1 MNRTTTRRISLALPA
16 LTLLGLLV
24 VVPGTAMAA
33 GYTFKA
39 VAVIGAPAPGGGKFT
54 NDFEPSRLNNRGELA
69 FTTDLTD
76 HQQEGVFLATG
87 GQILPIMRYGQP
99 APGGGTFGAA
109 EFGYLG
115 LNDAGDMALPF
126 SLEPATTPLGVNVGL
141 YRWSHATQ
149 TLTPVLVP
157 GVTPAPGGG
166 TFAGA
171 GGSVVLN
178 NPGAIAFTA
187 LTATDKGIH
196 IPGENY
202 VGFGVGAYVVDPQGK
217 ITAVAI
223 PGDPVPGGGTFDF
236 VQSGGWGSVMND
248 GGDVAFAGHR
258 AGDPIGATPVPQAI
272 QIQAASNVYVKH
284 AATGQIE
291 TIAKVGDPLPGGGA
305 LIFGFAAGLNTMG
318 DLLFGNV
325 LNPALLGGPAPA
337 ALYLSSGGQTVR
349 VAGPGDAMPG
359 GGKLTLIGGASLN
372 NRGEVVFAAAL
383 DTKEEGL
390 YRYAQGSLSQILKSG
405 MDLPGVGTIFSLEQG
420 NSVAPG
426 VPPIP
431 VGAPATLVAE
441 NDPGQVAF
449 VATLKDARIVLLL
462 GTPSP

>member
-24 VVPGTAMAA
+24 VPPGTARAA

-39 VAVIGAPAPGGGKFT
+39 VAVIGDPAPGGSKFT
-54 NDFEPSRLNNRGELA
+54 NDFEPSRLNNNGDLA

-76 HQQEGVFLATG
+76 QQQEGVFLATG
-87 GQILPIMRYGQP
+87 GQILPIMRYGQE
-99 APGGGTFGAA
+99 APGGGTFGGGV
-109 EFGYLG
+109 FGNLG
-115 LNDAGDMALPF
+115 LNDAGDLAIAF
-126 SLEPATTPLGVNVGL
+126 SLEPFPTNPFGVNVGL
-141 YRWSHATQ
+141 YRWSHGTQ

-157 GVTPAPGGG
+157 KVTPAPGGV

-171 GGSVVLN
+171 NFHVVLN
-178 NPGAIAFTA
+178 NQGAIAFGA

-217 ITAVAI
+217 ITAVAL

-236 VQSGGWGSVMND
+236 VTASVMND
-248 GGDVAFAGHR
+248 GGDVAFQGHR
-258 AGDPIGATPVPQAI
+258 AGDPIGAQAAPQATLI
-272 QIQAASNVYVKH
+272 GAATNVYVKH
-284 AATGQIE
+284 ATTGQIE
-291 TIAKVGDPLPGGGA
+291 TIAKVDDPLPGGGT
-305 LIFGFAAGLNTMG
+305 LIAGFAAGLNNMG
-318 DLLFGNV
+318 DLLFVHV
-325 LNPALLGGPAPA
+325 LNPAVLFGGPT
-337 ALYLSSGGQTVR
+337 ALYLRSGGQTVR

-359 GGKLTLIGGASLN
+359 GGKLTLIGAASLN
-372 NRGEVVFAAAL
+372 NQGEVVFNAAL

-390 YRYAQGSLSQILKSG
+390 YRYAQGSLSQIVKSG
-405 MDLPGVGTIFSLEQG
+405 MVLPGVGTIYSLEQG

-426 VPPIP
+426 VPPTP
-431 VGAPATLVAE
+431 AGAPATFLAE

-462 GTPSP
+462 ATPSP